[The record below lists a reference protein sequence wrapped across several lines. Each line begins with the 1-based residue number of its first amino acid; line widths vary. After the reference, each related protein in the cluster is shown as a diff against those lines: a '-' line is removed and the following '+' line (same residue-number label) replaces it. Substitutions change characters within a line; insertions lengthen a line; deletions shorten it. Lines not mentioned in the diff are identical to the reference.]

1 MRAAALFTLAIG
13 LLAPQLTSAATVELQ
28 GLEALKFL
36 YRRGDYAKAKE
47 AGYVVLWNDIRQPEA
62 LFYLASSLEKLNDRE
77 QAAVFYR
84 ILLRA
89 LDEDSKSDPRAAS
102 RKATAQKALDRLD
115 GSYRAAQK
123 KYADAAEGKSFTS
136 PDQVSDLWMT
146 QVRCDLRPLHGL
158 YAWKLVGGRK
168 DAKPDWIHN
177 TQGAMHRSGAKLMDE
192 IQGRRGVLFCIPNKK
207 SDKLSR
213 LMSEPR
219 ALASGLAAPSRSRL
233 RWVGT
238 MAYGFPYLLNVL
250 VGSKQLFSKTIGKDK
265 WEDLKITLD
274 VEITKENPVTLELV
288 VPEDQRWM
296 EGIFFDYVDFFED

>member
-1 MRAAALFTLAIG
+1 
-13 LLAPQLTSAATVELQ
+13 VELQ

>member
-13 LLAPQLTSAATVELQ
+13 LLAPQWTSAATVELQ